1 MNEISEFET
10 YLSISRTKF
19 GIYLF
24 DTKNR
29 NNFYEK
35 EVTFE
40 KTNFINY
47 SHLKQFLD
55 DNVFRIEKLAGKFIE
70 NIYILIDDENIL
82 NTQIGIKQKNYQPS
96 KSKVYLQSSIT
107 NAKDLFKENYPDEKI
122 MHIIINKYLIDGKN
136 YFYLKDNLQYEQL
149 NLVIQFKSISNEI
162 TYNLNK
168 ILQNYQINII
178 KFLDGNYVKNFFKD
192 KDIKVSKMAF
202 EILNGCNVNEVLV
215 VQKNTKKLGFFEKF
229 FQLFS

>member
-1 MNEISEFET
+1 MNEIFEFET

-29 NNFYEK
+29 NNFYDK
-35 EVTFE
+35 EITFE
-40 KTNFINY
+40 ETNFINY

-55 DNVFRIEKLAGKFIE
+55 DNVFKIEKLVGKFIE
-70 NIYILIDDENIL
+70 NIFIIIDNESIL
-82 NTQIGIKQKNYQPS
+82 NTQIGIKHKNYHPS

-122 MHIIINKYLIDGKN
+122 MHIIINNYLIDGKN
-136 YFYLKDNLQYEQL
+136 YFYLKDNIQYENL
-149 NLVIQFKSISNEI
+149 NLVIEFKSISNEI
-162 TYNLNK
+162 IHNLNK
-168 ILQNYQINII
+168 LLQNYQIDII
-178 KFLDGNYVKNFFKD
+178 KFLDENYVKNFFD
-192 KDIKVSKMAF
+192 KDIEISKMAF
-202 EILNGCNVNEVLV
+202 DILNGCNVNEVMV

>member
-1 MNEISEFET
+1 MNKILEFET
-10 YLSISRTKF
+10 YLSISQTKF

-24 DTKNR
+24 DTKNK
-29 NNFYEK
+29 NNLYEK
-35 EVTFE
+35 EIIFE
-40 KTNFINY
+40 KINFINY

-55 DNVFRIEKLAGKFIE
+55 DNVFRIEKLVGKFIE
-70 NIYILIDDENIL
+70 NIFIIIENENIL

-122 MHIIINKYLIDGKN
+122 MHIIINNYLIDGKN
-136 YFYLKDNLQYEQL
+136 YFYLQENLHYEQL
-149 NLVIQFKSISNEI
+149 NLVIQFKSITNEI

-168 ILQNYQINII
+168 LLQNYQINII
-178 KFLDGNYVKNFFKD
+178 KFLDGNYVKNFFD
-192 KDIKVSKMAF
+192 KDIELSKMAF
-202 EILNGCNVNEVLV
+202 DILNGFNVNEVMV
-215 VQKNTKKLGFFEKF
+215 VQKSTKKLGFFEKF

>member
-1 MNEISEFET
+1 MNEILEFET
-10 YLSISRTKF
+10 YLSISQTKF

-29 NNFYEK
+29 NNLYAK
-35 EVTFE
+35 EITFE
-40 KTNFINY
+40 KKDFINH

-55 DNVFRIEKLAGKFIE
+55 DNIFRLEKLAGKFIE
-70 NIYILIDDENIL
+70 NIFIIIDYENIL

-96 KSKVYLQSSIT
+96 KSKLYLQSSIT

-122 MHIIINKYLIDGKN
+122 MHIIINNYLIDGKN
-136 YFYLKDNLQYEQL
+136 YFNLQDNLQYDQL
-149 NLVIQFKSISNEI
+149 NLVIEFKSISNEI
-162 TYNLNK
+162 MYNLNK
-168 ILQNYQINII
+168 LLQNYQINII
-178 KFLDGNYVKNFFKD
+178 KFLDGNYIKSFFN
-192 KDIKVSKMAF
+192 KDIEISEMAF
-202 EILNGCNVNEVLV
+202 DILNGCNVNEVMV

>member
-1 MNEISEFET
+1 MNEIFEFET

-29 NNFYEK
+29 NNFYNK
-35 EVTFE
+35 EITFE
-40 KTNFINY
+40 ETNFINY

-55 DNVFRIEKLAGKFIE
+55 DNVFKIEKLVGKFIE
-70 NIYILIDDENIL
+70 NIFIMIDNESIL
-82 NTQIGIKQKNYQPS
+82 NTQIGIKHKNYHPS

-122 MHIIINKYLIDGKN
+122 MHIIINNYLIDGKN
-136 YFYLKDNLQYEQL
+136 YFYMKDNIQYENL
-149 NLVIQFKSISNEI
+149 NLVIEFKSISNEI
-162 TYNLNK
+162 IHSLNK
-168 ILQNYQINII
+168 LLQNYQIDII
-178 KFLDGNYVKNFFKD
+178 KFLDENYVKNFFD
-192 KDIKVSKMAF
+192 KDIEISKMAF
-202 EILNGCNVNEVLV
+202 DILNGCNVNEVMV
-215 VQKNTKKLGFFEKF
+215 VQKNIKKSGFFEKF

>member
-1 MNEISEFET
+1 MNEILEFET
-10 YLSISRTKF
+10 YLSISQIKF

-29 NNFYEK
+29 NNLYSK
-35 EVTFE
+35 EITFK
-40 KTNFINY
+40 KTNIINY

-55 DNVFRIEKLAGKFIE
+55 DNIFRIEKLIGKFIE
-70 NIYILIDDENIL
+70 NIFIIIDDENIL
-82 NTQIGIKQKNYQPS
+82 NTQIGIKQKNYKPS

-107 NAKDLFKENYPDEKI
+107 NAKDLFKENYPDKKI
-122 MHIIINKYLIDGKN
+122 MHILINNYLIDGKN
-136 YFYLKDNLQYEQL
+136 YFYLQDNLECEQL
-149 NLVIQFKSISNEI
+149 NFVIQFKSISNEI

-168 ILQNYQINII
+168 LLQNYQINII
-178 KFLDGNYVKNFFKD
+178 KFLEGNYVKNFFNE
-192 KDIKVSKMAF
+192 DIQISKMAYH
-202 EILNGCNVNEVLV
+202 ILNGSNVNEVMV

>member
-1 MNEISEFET
+1 MNEILEFET
-10 YLSISRTKF
+10 YLSISKTKF

-29 NNFYEK
+29 NNLYAK
-35 EVTFE
+35 EITFE
-40 KTNFINY
+40 KTDFINH

-55 DNVFRIEKLAGKFIE
+55 ENIFRIEKLVTKFIE
-70 NIYILIDDENIL
+70 NIFIIIDYENIL

-96 KSKVYLQSSIT
+96 KSNVYLQSSIT

-122 MHIIINKYLIDGKN
+122 MHIIINNYFIDGKN
-136 YFYLKDNLQYEQL
+136 HVYLPDNLEYGQL
-149 NLVIQFKSISNEI
+149 NLVIEFKSISNEI
-162 TYNLNK
+162 IHNLNK
-168 ILQNYQINII
+168 LLQNYQINII
-178 KFLDGNYVKNFFKD
+178 KFIDGNYVKNFFN
-192 KDIKVSKMAF
+192 KDIEISEMAF
-202 EILNGCNVNEVLV
+202 DILNGCNVNEVMV

>member
-1 MNEISEFET
+1 MNEILEFET

-29 NNFYEK
+29 NNFYDK
-35 EVTFE
+35 EITFE
-40 KTNFINY
+40 ETNFINY

-55 DNVFRIEKLAGKFIE
+55 DNVFRIEKLVGKFIE
-70 NIYILIDDENIL
+70 NIFVIIDNKSIL
-82 NTQIGIKQKNYQPS
+82 NTQIGIKHKNYHPS

-107 NAKDLFKENYPDEKI
+107 KAKDLFKENYPDEKI
-122 MHIIINKYLIDGKN
+122 MHIIINNYLIDGKN
-136 YFYLKDNLQYEQL
+136 YFYLEDNLQYEQL
-149 NLVIQFKSISNEI
+149 NLVIQFKSLSNEI

-168 ILQNYQINII
+168 LLQNYHINII
-178 KFLDGNYVKNFFKD
+178 KFLDENYVKNFFD
-192 KDIKVSKMAF
+192 KDIEISKMAF
-202 EILNGCNVNEVLV
+202 DILNGCNVNEVMV
-215 VQKNTKKLGFFEKF
+215 VQKNTKKSGFFEKF

>member
-1 MNEISEFET
+1 MNEILEFET
-10 YLSISRTKF
+10 YLSISKTKF

-29 NNFYEK
+29 NNLYAK
-35 EVTFE
+35 EITFE
-40 KTNFINY
+40 KTDFINH

-55 DNVFRIEKLAGKFIE
+55 DNIFIIEKLVGKFIE
-70 NIYILIDDENIL
+70 NIFIIIDYENIL

-96 KSKVYLQSSIT
+96 KSNVYLKSCIT
-107 NAKDLFKENYPDEKI
+107 NAKDLFKENYPNEKI
-122 MHIIINKYLIDGKN
+122 MHIIINNYFIDGKN
-136 YFYLKDNLQYEQL
+136 YTYLEDNLEYEQL

-162 TYNLNK
+162 IHNLTK
-168 ILQNYQINII
+168 LLQNYQINII
-178 KFLDGNYVKNFFKD
+178 KFIDGNYVKNFFN
-192 KDIKVSKMAF
+192 KDIEISEMAF
-202 EILNGCNVNEVLV
+202 DILNGCNVNEVMV

>member
-1 MNEISEFET
+1 MNEIFEFET

-29 NNFYEK
+29 NNFYNK
-35 EVTFE
+35 EITFE
-40 KTNFINY
+40 ETNFINY

-55 DNVFRIEKLAGKFIE
+55 DNVFKIEKLVGKFIE
-70 NIYILIDDENIL
+70 NIFIMIDNESIL
-82 NTQIGIKQKNYQPS
+82 NTQIGIKHKNYHPS
-96 KSKVYLQSSIT
+96 KSKVYLQSSII

-122 MHIIINKYLIDGKN
+122 MHIIINNYLIDGKN
-136 YFYLKDNLQYEQL
+136 YCYLQENLEYDQL
-149 NLVIQFKSISNEI
+149 NLVIQFKSISNEN

-168 ILQNYQINII
+168 LLQNYQINII
-178 KFLDGNYVKNFFKD
+178 KFLDGNYIKNFFN
-192 KDIKVSKMAF
+192 KDIEVSKMAF
-202 EILNGCNVNEVLV
+202 DILNGCNVNEVIV
-215 VQKNTKKLGFFEKF
+215 VQKNNKKLGFFEKF

>member
-1 MNEISEFET
+1 MNEIFEFET

-29 NNFYEK
+29 NNFYDK
-35 EVTFE
+35 EITFQE
-40 KTNFINY
+40 TNFINY

-55 DNVFRIEKLAGKFIE
+55 DNVFRIEKLVGKFIE
-70 NIYILIDDENIL
+70 NIFVIIDNESIL
-82 NTQIGIKQKNYQPS
+82 NTQIGIKHKNYHPS

-122 MHIIINKYLIDGKN
+122 MHIIINNYLIDGKN
-136 YFYLKDNLQYEQL
+136 YFYLKDNIQYEHL
-149 NLVIQFKSISNEI
+149 NLVIEFKSISNEI
-162 TYNLNK
+162 IHNLIK
-168 ILQNYQINII
+168 LLLNYQIDII
-178 KFLDGNYVKNFFKD
+178 KFLDENYVKNFFD
-192 KDIKVSKMAF
+192 KDIEISKMAF
-202 EILNGCNVNEVLV
+202 DILNGCNVNEVMV
-215 VQKNTKKLGFFEKF
+215 VQKNTKKSGFFEKF

>member
-1 MNEISEFET
+1 MNEILEFET

-29 NNFYEK
+29 NNFYDK
-35 EVTFE
+35 EITFQE
-40 KTNFINY
+40 TNFINY

-55 DNVFRIEKLAGKFIE
+55 DNVFRIEKLVGKFIE
-70 NIYILIDDENIL
+70 NIFVIIDNESIL
-82 NTQIGIKQKNYQPS
+82 NTQIGIKHKNYHPS

-122 MHIIINKYLIDGKN
+122 MHIIINNYLIDGKN
-136 YFYLKDNLQYEQL
+136 YFYLKDNIQYENL
-149 NLVIQFKSISNEI
+149 NLVIEFKSISNEI
-162 TYNLNK
+162 IHNLNK
-168 ILQNYQINII
+168 LLQNYQIDII
-178 KFLDGNYVKNFFKD
+178 KFLDENYVKNFFD
-192 KDIKVSKMAF
+192 KDIEISKMAF
-202 EILNGCNVNEVLV
+202 DILNGCNVNEVMV
-215 VQKNTKKLGFFEKF
+215 VQKNTKKSGFFEKF